1 MAQVVVGRIVRP
13 HGVRGEVIVEVRTDD
28 PDARFR
34 PGTEYDTPKG
44 TLRAETVRWHQ
55 GRPMLTF
62 AGVTGRE
69 AAEALRGTEL
79 TVELPSEDLPS
90 DGEEYHDTELIGLRV
105 VEGDGTEIGTIA
117 RVDHGPAYETLVVK
131 RRGTHPAL
139 IPFVDEMIDDIDT
152 EAGTVV
158 VELPPG
164 LLEL

>member
-1 MAQVVVGRIVRP
+1 MVQVVVGRVVRP
-13 HGVRGEVIVEVRTDD
+13 HAVRGEVIVEVRTDD
-28 PDARFR
+28 PEARFQ
-34 PGTEYDTPKG
+34 PGTEYGTPKG

-62 AGVTGRE
+62 AGVVGRE

-79 TVELPSEDLPS
+79 TVELTPEELAG

-105 VEGDGTEIGTIA
+105 VEGDGTEIGTVA
-117 RVDHGPAYETLVVK
+117 RIDHGPAYETLVVK

-139 IPFVDEMIDDIDT
+139 IPFVDEMIEDIDLD
-152 EAGTVV
+152 AGTIAVD
-158 VELPPG
+158 LPPG